1 MPSYVAGRPHTGR
14 LLSDEEILRRYA
26 EGMDSFTLGL
36 QAGCSSVTVL
46 TIVRGLGGAVR
57 TAGSSQRRALLISD
71 AEIIQ
76 LYQAGLSGTVVAD
89 RAGCAA
95 GTIYKLLKA
104 NGVPCR
110 RGYDKSK
117 AARQAAHR
125 ARQSEK
131 GKLSAEAGR
140 RRKAA
145 TCERVDRDTQ

>member
-110 RGYDKSK
+110 K